1 MHTQHFMTY
10 NDKVAR
16 SHEEDMWLFALHHM
30 VCSHNAMVQH
40 GKETGPNSWAMIHLG
55 CLLIS
60 RRLDAPVMH
69 FKNAYKMVM
78 HTENGK
84 LASMYHGSSVPLLYN
99 STTTHVTPQY
109 HVVFNESFAFMKAM
123 DPVIW
128 EQLMTRLDEKSHSKH
143 YSFPVGDPANT
154 QHHDFASFW
163 NGPFAGS
170 LPSGSKQPQTDT
182 AHLTS
187 ALLKRPAESAPKGV
201 SSTYACIVTH
211 SAVSAS
217 EGAYASPSNPPHSL
231 AVSAPDRV
239 LPVDT

>member
-1 MHTQHFMTY
+1 
-10 NDKVAR
+10 
-16 SHEEDMWLFALHHM
+16 
-30 VCSHNAMVQH
+30 
-40 GKETGPNSWAMIHLG
+40 
-55 CLLIS
+55 
-60 RRLDAPVMH
+60 MH

-84 LASMYHGSSVPLLYN
+84 LASMYYASSVPLLYN

-123 DPVIW
+123 DPVMW
-128 EQLMTRLDEKSHSKH
+128 EQLMTRLDEKSHWKH

-187 ALLKRPAESAPKGV
+187 ALLKRPAESA
-201 SSTYACIVTH
+201 
-211 SAVSAS
+211 S

-239 LPVDT
+239 FPVDT